1 MRDLSEIDKV
11 VKEKESDTIGG
22 MVVCIWGEQGAGKT
36 MALTRMVMYDMGISD
51 PGQEFDS
58 DKVERI
64 PLWKGQQSCQ
74 WLLLAAQNL
83 PVTLWMHESI
93 EDFQFYLTGSKKN
106 GLDKRYVDVED
117 LMDVEIRSYETQEE
131 LVERLDTDR
140 VNVYY
145 IPGAKGDQKEKY
157 FYQYKNYELDKA
169 LNERDYGDHVTVSR
183 DEISNEA
190 STMRKGDF
198 YELQEFLLPQEWE
211 DFRKNK
217 VSLRGA
223 GHSTSDV
230 NYKLH
235 KVKCTGTIYM
245 QGAKV
250 HSRHG
255 QINQRQINNQ
265 ARGDYTVAGFHA
277 GTFKMPKLPDKVFD
291 WMPSTNDVR
300 LRVKIESDI
309 PDIRPKEKEVDEWID
324 NQVFSKSEL
333 DDMISLKEAAE
344 LTGLNRNTLQKRI
357 YNGDIEAVKL
367 VDKHWILSQERLLNN
382 ENVPIA
388 QS

>member
-11 VKEKESDTIGG
+11 VREEESDTIGG

-36 MALTRMVMYDMGISD
+36 MALTRMVMYDMGIEN
-51 PGQEFDS
+51 PGDQFKPED
-58 DKVERI
+58 VQRI
-64 PLWKGQQSCQ
+64 PLWKGQESCQ
-74 WLLLAAQNL
+74 WILLAAQDL

-93 EDFQFYLTGSKKN
+93 EDFQFYLTGSKKK
-106 GLDKRYVDVED
+106 GLDKRYVDVEE
-117 LMDVEIRSYETQEE
+117 LMDVEVDTYETQEE
-131 LVERLDTDR
+131 LVDKLESDR

-145 IPGAKGDQKEKY
+145 IPGAKGNEKEKY

-169 LNERDYGDHVTVSR
+169 LNERDYGDHVTITR
-183 DEISNEA
+183 DEVSNEA
-190 STMRKGDF
+190 STIRKGDF

-250 HSRHG
+250 HSRHT
-255 QINQRQINNQ
+255 QVRQKEINNQ
-265 ARGDYTVAGFHA
+265 SRGQYTVAGFKA
-277 GTFKMPKLPDKVFD
+277 GEFRMPKLPQNVFD

-300 LRVKIESDI
+300 LRIDFEADI
-309 PDIRPKEKEVDEWID
+309 PDVRPKEKEVDDWIEERP
-324 NQVFSKSEL
+324 FSKDEI
-333 DDMISLKEAAE
+333 DDLISLNEAVE
-344 LTGLNRNTLQKRI
+344 LSSLGKTALKQRV
-357 YNGDIEAVKL
+357 YNGDVHAVK
-367 VDKHWILSQERLLNN
+367 VENQHWILSATQLINN
-382 ENVPIA
+382 SNVPIEN
-388 QS
+388 